1 MRNVVVGLLLL
12 LVAVSSVSAVDA
24 QDQVDVAVS
33 ARVDE
38 ANRYLTAEVS
48 RQITAEKE
56 EILQEMKNYQDEN
69 FQIFDGRM
77 SLLMQ
82 DTKNAVIIG
91 SVGAA
96 ALANAIV
103 GLALLI
109 FMRKYSYEGYLKGL
123 LEKQGNQI
131 LELHELN
138 AKDVKR
144 DLQGVMEMQAESRQQ
159 QVPTNTL
166 GMQYGQVQ
174 AGRMSEMNQWQNIPA
189 YQGSW
194 VPPRE
199 NVQQQVMPNWQVPPS
214 NFDPTIYPEQQYPQY
229 DVQDVQMQ
237 DGGRVQ

>member
-1 MRNVVVGLLLL
+1 MSNKFGIILVVLLF
-12 LVAVSSVSAVDA
+12 STMVSAETLQTQADAAVQASVD
-24 QDQVDVAVS
+24 Q
-33 ARVDE
+33 

-56 EILQEMKNYQDEN
+56 ELLQAMKNYQDEN

-109 FMRKYSYEGYLKGL
+109 FMRRYSYEGYLKGL
-123 LEKQGNQI
+123 LEKQGKQI
-131 LELHELN
+131 LELQELK
-138 AKDVKR
+138 ASDVKR

-159 QVPTNTL
+159 QVPTNTI

-199 NVQQQVMPNWQVPPS
+199 NVQQQVVPNWQVPQPS
-214 NFDPTIYPEQQYPQY
+214 FDPGQYQEPQYPPY
-229 DVQDVQMQ
+229 EVQDVQMQ